1 MGSLAAH
8 RGDRAEA
15 TGLFH
20 PFSHSV
26 PLPTI
31 TYSILLNHAHT
42 LCVSLD
48 ANLSLSLPLSSLSYI
63 YFFVLSPAS
72 FLFIFFQRR
81 LKPSSL
87 SFFSSTLF
95 PVSHTA
101 FPHPLFSPLI
111 FHFLCPVLPMWV
123 HWIVMWGA
131 AVLLTK
137 HKAFHIHPAPG
148 IPGYAECVCMCLR
161 ACVCARACMWEK
173 QWEWNKR
180 KKPQPSRMLYNS
192 LMLSCT
198 KPNWNPRCPGP
209 ERAPIA
215 TRIYGN
221 TTSFIKVFSLPSAR
235 L

>member
-48 ANLSLSLPLSSLSYI
+48 ANLSLSPPF
-63 YFFVLSPAS
+63 FFVLYL
-72 FLFIFFQRR
+72 FLCPLSCIYPLFFFFPTPIET
-81 LKPSSL
+81 LL
-87 SFFSSTLF
+87 SFFFFSWTLF

-101 FPHPLFSPLI
+101 FPLLTPHPFFSPLI

-148 IPGYAECVCMCLR
+148 IPGYAECVRMCLSV
-161 ACVCARACMWEK
+161 CVRETVGV
-173 QWEWNKR
+173 R
-180 KKPQPSRMLYNS
+180 
-192 LMLSCT
+192 
-198 KPNWNPRCPGP
+198 
-209 ERAPIA
+209 
-215 TRIYGN
+215 
-221 TTSFIKVFSLPSAR
+221 
-235 L
+235 